1 MTQKNETDFPFS
13 EPHSTPIQ
21 SLDDAILFE
30 VVEPEQRGDK
40 VVSGRGVY
48 IIPNLITTLSLF
60 SAFASILASF
70 NGEFKLA
77 IGLIFASGF
86 LDGID
91 GRLARML
98 GAQSRFGEEFDSLAD
113 LLAFGAAPA
122 FLVYSWTL
130 SELGRFGMGVSFIF
144 LAFAAFRL
152 ARFNTQ
158 IGSGNKKYFVG
169 LASPLAAIMV
179 TSLVML
185 GVDRPDWININLVWV
200 QVLIALWTLIAAVL
214 MISGVRYFSFKELDS
229 KRAPV
234 WVLFLFVIT
243 LAVVLVDLPIGIML
257 LVLGYVGSGV
267 YSTMVYRR
275 ELKANQNGASA

>member
-1 MTQKNETDFPFS
+1 M
-13 EPHSTPIQ
+13 
-21 SLDDAILFE
+21 
-30 VVEPEQRGDK
+30 
-40 VVSGRGVY
+40 Y
-48 IIPNLITTLSLF
+48 IFPNLITTISLF

-70 NGEFKLA
+70 NGDFKLA

-98 GAQSRFGEEFDSLAD
+98 NAQSRFGEEFDSLAD

-158 IGSGNKKYFVG
+158 IGTVNKKYFVG

-185 GVDRPDWININLVWV
+185 GVDRPDWININLIWV
-200 QVLIALWTLIAAVL
+200 QVLIAIWTLIAATL

-234 WVLFLFVIT
+234 WLLFLFVIT
-243 LAVVLVDLPIGIML
+243 IAVVLVDLPIGIML
-257 LVLGYVGSGV
+257 LVLGYVGSGA

-275 ELKANQNGASA
+275 ELKADQNGASA